1 MKDMMEMDILGKLK
15 GEEIPYFARIVA
27 IADSFDAMTSRRSYR
42 DSLSLDVVISE
53 FERCKGTQF
62 DPKLTDLFLNILRN
76 NYDEIKSI
84 QEKYRA

>member
-1 MKDMMEMDILGKLK
+1 MS
-15 GEEIPYFARIVA
+15 

-42 DSLSLDVVISE
+42 DSLSLDTVISE

-62 DPKLTDLFLNILRN
+62 DPKITDIFLDILKN
-76 NYDEIKSI
+76 DLDEIKKI

>member
-1 MKDMMEMDILGKLK
+1 M
-15 GEEIPYFARIVA
+15 A

>member
-1 MKDMMEMDILGKLK
+1 MMEMDILGKLK

-42 DSLSLDVVISE
+42 DSLSLDTVVSE

-62 DPKLTDLFLNILRN
+62 DPKLTDLFLSILN
-76 NYDEIKSI
+76 NNFDEIKVI